1 MEEIKDKPKKLAL
14 GLDLGVASCGWSLL
28 DITDPNNMQLVD
40 LGVRLFDEACPS
52 GKSADTN
59 AAKRRDKRSLR
70 RRLRRFRFRK
80 NNLIDLFGKYNILPG
95 NNFEERKDNF
105 CKIIENMD
113 VSTNPLDLKLKGLKG
128 SLETDELAIVL
139 YSYMQHRGF
148 FYDIEED
155 DSNTK
160 LKNEDKTNLTNIREQ
175 LKTKLPSEIQKEH
188 WNEFGKY
195 IGLNENSQFS
205 NKDWTKEIEVLFAKQ
220 DQNKV
225 PEKFQKEYLSLF
237 NYIRPFNI
245 GPGNKNSPT
254 PYGLYREEYNE
265 STKEFTVV
273 KIGDN
278 LWDQTIG
285 KCSVYPDQN
294 REFRNAPLTEI
305 FNLINDVNNIK
316 VLADGKMLPLTA
328 DQKKIF
334 YSEVDALLLKDA
346 LKNKS
351 APNLISP
358 ASLLKIIKKSCANDE
373 LKFDDNSIIGV
384 KFELKDDSKDK
395 KKEKDKKETLKKK
408 EIIVDQTKFMYAIAS
423 FLLDCGII
431 KTDDLHL
438 IKNNKFNNDLID
450 KLQEVFH
457 ILANAPLNK
466 EERIKD
472 LNDYLNKNNVP
483 NQNELASKL
492 VDFLSSGLSQTA
504 SLSEKAMLQFCDN
517 NWDKQLNASAYFY
530 DQIFAN
536 TKKGIPISKYLSKK
550 LFSKEILSV
559 DARRMFIQAINVINK
574 ILKLWCYKKG
584 YQLASITIEMPRDK
598 NSDAEKKEIK
608 RLQKENKEFKD
619 RVIKECELTEN
630 DLNNGQKFLKA
641 YLWDQQNHMDLYD
654 GKPIDLNI
662 LLNQPSAYQIDH
674 AIPYSL
680 SGIDSL
686 TNKVLTSTDNNRNKN
701 NRTPYQWLGEKFKDF
716 KDRVIELYADHKI
729 TANKRNLLL
738 REQKDWEGF
747 IGRNLSDTRYGTSV
761 LLNALQAFFA
771 KNNQAYKTKII
782 ATNGA
787 MTHYARNNLFIDEN
801 KKPIILTKDRA
812 INNHHAIDATIIAY
826 LGNNP
831 KIRAILEWYRKQKNN
846 PENDQKLINPVTGEI
861 FDIDD
866 QNDIDTFYG
875 LKNEATKKLGE
886 LLNRIDKNIDDNFYV
901 KFSRPVYTHNSNFGL
916 FDDTIYRYKKIQN
929 EEYSISKINLL
940 QKIDEKE
947 LKKWTQY
954 FSNGKKGN
962 DALVFDVND
971 PIYLKLK
978 EIFNDPRYN
987 KQSKDQKEKAINP
1000 FLNYVDE
1007 LRKEG
1012 VIDSNLFIP
1021 IYKNNT
1027 KVDSHPTY
1035 VRFLRVK
1042 STISSFYG
1050 KSNDK
1055 NGYKWIKTGLNASSV
1070 RFYKNKSNKKI
1081 AISMNIHFLKF
1092 NKKKQILEV
1101 DEDLLSE
1108 YLKKENIDP
1117 ASKYFTLYYG
1127 STLSL
1132 NNKFME
1138 KIKNA
1143 DNVNNKAF
1151 STLIPKISFN
1161 PNYVRFFSLGTAN
1174 TPSRI
1179 EVKFLNI
1186 SVPIGD
1192 NRLDSKILKG
1202 PFYLG
1207 LDFLNDYVDYIE
1219 VDPLG
1224 NIYNRKSFKEIFNQL
1239 GTPKNN

>member
-1 MEEIKDKPKKLAL
+1 MEQEPKDKPKQLAL

-59 AAKRRDKRSLR
+59 AAKRRGKRSLR

-80 NNLIDLFGKYNILPG
+80 HNLIDLFGKYKIVEG
-95 NNFEERKDNF
+95 DDFETRKNNF
-105 CKIIENMD
+105 CKIIENMNTT
-113 VSTNPLDLKLKGLKG
+113 TNPLDLKLKGLKEP
-128 SLETDELAIVL
+128 LETDELAIVL

-148 FYDIEED
+148 FYDIEEGKSVED
-155 DSNTK
+155 QSKSTK
-160 LKNEDKTNLTNIREQ
+160 KISEEDKAKLDVRLQ
-175 LKTKLPSEIQKEH
+175 LKTKFPSEIENEH
-188 WNEFGKY
+188 WKFGKY

-205 NKDWTKEIEVLFAKQ
+205 NKDWTKEINELFAHQ

-225 PEKFQKEYLSLF
+225 TKEFQEEYLNLF

-254 PYGLYREEYNE
+254 PYGLYRKEYNE

-334 YSEVDALLLKDA
+334 YSEIDALLLKDA
-346 LKNKS
+346 LKNKN

-384 KFELKDDSKDK
+384 KFELKDESKDK
-395 KKEKDKKETLKKK
+395 KKEKEKKETLKKK

-423 FLLDCGII
+423 FLLDSGVI
-431 KTDDLHL
+431 KIDDLHL

-466 EERIKD
+466 EARIKD

-483 NQNELASKL
+483 NQNELVSKL

-536 TKKGIPISKYLSKK
+536 TKKDIPISKYLSKK
-550 LFSKEILSV
+550 LFSKEILSI
-559 DARRMFIQAINVINK
+559 DAKRMFIQAINVINK
-574 ILKLWCYKKG
+574 ILKLWCYKKD
-584 YQLASITIEMPRDK
+584 YQLASITIEMPRYK

-686 TNKVLTSTDNNRNKN
+686 SNKVLTSTDNNRNKN

-716 KDRVIELYADHKI
+716 KDRVIKLYADHKI
-729 TANKRNLLL
+729 TANKRNLLI

-771 KNNQAYKTKII
+771 KNNQTYKTKII

-787 MTHYARNNLFIDEN
+787 MTHYARNNLFVDEN

-875 LKNEATKKLGE
+875 LKNEATIVLGKQLARINNNTDDKL
-886 LLNRIDKNIDDNFYV
+886 FV
-901 KFSRPVYTHNSNFGL
+901 KFSRPLLTKNNFE
-916 FDDTIYRYKKIQN
+916 FFNDTIRGFRWEGTELFITK
-929 EEYSISKINLL
+929 KINLL
-940 QKIDEKE
+940 DTSKSAYDNLKPYFE
-947 LKKWTQY
+947 LNTNENNSLLIKKDDWIY
-954 FSNGKKGN
+954 KKLR
-962 DALVFDVND
+962 D
-971 PIYLKLK
+971 
-978 EIFNDPRYN
+978 IFNTSRYI
-987 KQSKDQKEKAINP
+987 KSKEDDNLKYWNP
-1000 FLNYVDE
+1000 FLNYINE
-1007 LRKEG
+1007 LNLPRKEY
-1012 VIDSNLFIP
+1012 IP
-1021 IYKNNT
+1021 IFNLKNDDFT
-1027 KVDSHPTY
+1027 KIH
-1035 VRFLRVK
+1035 FLRVK
-1042 STISSFYG
+1042 EKATNPFLIQKNNQLVGIKTSIKPSFVRIY
-1050 KSNDK
+1050 KDK
-1055 NGYKWIKTGLNASSV
+1055 NGEIV
-1070 RFYKNKSNKKI
+1070 
-1081 AISMNIHFLKF
+1081 
-1092 NKKKQILEV
+1092 
-1101 DEDLLSE
+1101 
-1108 YLKKENIDP
+1108 P
-1117 ASKYFTLYYG
+1117 
-1127 STLSL
+1127 
-1132 NNKFME
+1132 
-1138 KIKNA
+1138 
-1143 DNVNNKAF
+1143 
-1151 STLIPKISFN
+1151 IPI
-1161 PNYVRFFSLGTAN
+1161 T
-1174 TPSRI
+1174 
-1179 EVKFLNI
+1179 VKFLKYDTKKKNVFIDESKFKELLINKNI
-1186 SVPIGD
+1186 NPFSKYISIYYGTMFMLNDNFFRDPNKLPHSQLSKLIKIIGSNRQYLRIYSIGSFGESKNHKNFEVRILNANSD
-1192 NRLDSKILKG
+1192 NTKNTELTKVLKDRFIFTIG
-1202 PFYLG
+1202 
-1207 LDFLNDYVDYIE
+1207 FLQDYVDYVE
-1219 VDPLG
+1219 LDSLG
-1224 NIYNRKSFKEIFNQL
+1224 NVCTRKSFKQIFAEL
-1239 GTPKNN
+1239 GTEEE